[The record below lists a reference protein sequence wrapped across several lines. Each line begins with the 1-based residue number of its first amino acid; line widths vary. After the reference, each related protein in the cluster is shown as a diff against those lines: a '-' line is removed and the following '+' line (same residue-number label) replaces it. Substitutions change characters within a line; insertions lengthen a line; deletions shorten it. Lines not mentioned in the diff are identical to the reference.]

1 MSSWKEFKLPMVPG
15 VPEAMDAAGQAAGT
29 LSGILDV
36 LASLLDTLSG
46 LVSMLSDPLSAA
58 LSALLAVI
66 QELADQIAGLLDA
79 GVHFYLDKGPY
90 FVAGP
95 PDGIAGFLS
104 RWEASFD
111 DPGDTHRPQYED
123 GQPVSAMFFVVGATE
138 PSELV
143 NPLRSLGMLFGV
155 PALELDEEIEGAE
168 DLPAT
173 IEQTLPTP
181 PDWSSVK
188 VRDVL
193 PPIAG
198 LTEVLERVV
207 GMLAVPASY
216 GAMLESLAQVISDKA
231 TALGNIADDIQAV
244 VDQLEALVEAQGLYI
259 LHAEGDGVADLIEN
273 VKSAGSPPGGLGD
286 EAWVAGVC
294 LLGATG
300 EFGPV
305 IELLGG

>member
-1 MSSWKEFKLPMVPG
+1 MSSWKEFNLPMIPG

-29 LSGILDV
+29 LSALLEV
-36 LASLLDTLSG
+36 LAGLLDTLAG
-46 LVSMLSDPLSAA
+46 LVSMMSDPVSAA
-58 LSALLAVI
+58 MSALLAII
-66 QELADQIAGLLDA
+66 QELVDQVNGLLNA
-79 GVHFYLDKGPY
+79 GVYFYLDKGPY
-90 FVAGP
+90 FVGGQ
-95 PDGIAGFLS
+95 PDGMVGFLS
-104 RWEASFD
+104 RWEASFE
-111 DPGDTHRPQYED
+111 DPGDSHRPQYEE
-123 GQPVSAMFFVVGATE
+123 GQPVSAMLFVVGATE

-143 NPLRSLGMLFGV
+143 NPLRSLGTLFGV
-155 PALELDEEIEGAE
+155 PALELDEEIAGAE
-168 DLPAT
+168 DLPAA

-188 VRDVL
+188 AGDVL

-198 LTEVLERVV
+198 LTEMLERVV

-231 TALGNIADDIQAV
+231 AALGTIADDIQAV
-244 VDQLEALVEAQGLYI
+244 VDQLEALVEAQGLYV
-259 LHAEGDGVADLIEN
+259 LHAEGDGMADLIEN
-273 VKSAGSPPGGLGD
+273 VKNAGSPPDLGD

-305 IELLGG
+305 VELLGG

>member
-1 MSSWKEFKLPMVPG
+1 MSSWKEFNLPMVPG

-29 LSGILDV
+29 LSALLDV
-36 LASLLDTLSG
+36 LAGLLDTLSG

-66 QELADQIAGLLDA
+66 QELADQITGLLNA
-79 GVHFYLDKGPY
+79 GVYFYLDKGPY
-90 FVAGP
+90 FVAGQ

-104 RWEASFD
+104 RWEESFA
-111 DPGDTHRPQYED
+111 DPGDSHRPQYDE
-123 GQPVSAMFFVVGATE
+123 GQPVSAMLFVVGATE

-143 NPLRSLGMLFGV
+143 NPLRSLGTLFGV
-155 PALELDEEIEGAE
+155 PALELDEKTEGAE
-168 DLPAT
+168 DLPAA
-173 IEQTLPTP
+173 IEQTLSTP

-188 VRDVL
+188 VGDVL

-198 LTEVLERVV
+198 LTEMLERVV
-207 GMLAVPASY
+207 GMLAVPVSY
-216 GAMLESLAQVISDKA
+216 SAMLESLAQVISDKA
-231 TALGNIADDIQAV
+231 AALGAIADDIQAV
-244 VDQLEALVEAQGLYI
+244 VDQLEALVEAQGLYV
-259 LHAEGDGVADLIEN
+259 LHVDGDGVANLIEN
-273 VKSAGSPPGGLGD
+273 VKNAGSPSDLGD

-305 IELLGG
+305 VELLGG

>member
-1 MSSWKEFKLPMVPG
+1 MSSWKEFNLPMVPG
-15 VPEAMDAAGQAAGT
+15 VPEAMDAASQAAGT

-36 LASLLDTLSG
+36 LAGVIDTLSG

-79 GVHFYLDKGPY
+79 GVYFYLDKGPY

-95 PDGIAGFLS
+95 PDGLAGFLS
-104 RWEASFD
+104 RWEDSFAD
-111 DPGDTHRPQYED
+111 QGDSHRPQYEE
-123 GQPVSAMFFVVGATE
+123 GESVSAMLFMVGATE
-138 PSELV
+138 PTELV
-143 NPLRSLGMLFGV
+143 DPLRSLGTLFGA
-155 PALELDEEIEGAE
+155 PALELDEEMEGAE
-168 DLPAT
+168 DLPAA

-181 PDWSSVK
+181 PDWQSVK
-188 VRDVL
+188 AGDVL

-198 LTEVLERVV
+198 LTEMLNQVV
-207 GMLAVPASY
+207 GMLEVPASY
-216 GAMLESLAQVISDKA
+216 GAMLESLAQVIADKA
-231 TALGNIADDIQAV
+231 AALGAIADDIQAV
-244 VDQLEALVEAQGLYI
+244 VDQLEALVEAQGLYV
-259 LHAEGDGVADLIEN
+259 LQAEGNGVADLIEN
-273 VKSAGSPPGGLGD
+273 VKNAGSPPDLGD

-305 IELLGG
+305 LELLGG